1 MIMKIIIITTIII
14 ILIIIIIIII
24 IAFLSRYSAAFLD
37 WAKDEISET
46 DGRSCKVIDYH
57 KAHHPKDDVHSLY
70 IKKQERG
77 R

>member
-1 MIMKIIIITTIII
+1 MIT
-14 ILIIIIIIII
+14 III

-46 DGRSCKVIDYH
+46 DRRSCKVIDYH
-57 KAHHPKDDVHSLY
+57 KAHPPKDDVHSLY

>member
-1 MIMKIIIITTIII
+1 MIMKIIIIATIII
-14 ILIIIIIIII
+14 ILIIITIII

-46 DGRSCKVIDYH
+46 DRRSCKVIDYH
-57 KAHHPKDDVHSLY
+57 KAHPPKGDVHSLY

>member
-1 MIMKIIIITTIII
+1 MIMIIIIITTIII
-14 ILIIIIIIII
+14 ILIIITIII

-57 KAHHPKDDVHSLY
+57 EAHHPKDDVHSLY